1 MGNLTAERVTV
12 SVPSKDFAMSKGF
25 YAALGWTVTDL
36 APDLARMELAGSR
49 LMLQD
54 FYVEQH
60 AGNFVIQVRVQD
72 ANAWHEH
79 ILSVLK
85 TGQFGKARSIP
96 PRQESWGPLTA
107 YAIDPSGILI
117 HFAQWPEGQ

>member
-12 SVPSKDFAMSKGF
+12 LVPAQDFAMSKAF
-25 YAALGWTVTDL
+25 YAALGWTVTDV
-36 APDLARMELAGSR
+36 APGLARMELAGTR

-54 FYVEQH
+54 FYVKDH

-72 ANAWHEH
+72 AHAWHEH
-79 ILSVLK
+79 ILAVLK
-85 TGQFGKARSIP
+85 TGKFGEARSIP
-96 PRQESWGPLTA
+96 PRQEPWSPLTT